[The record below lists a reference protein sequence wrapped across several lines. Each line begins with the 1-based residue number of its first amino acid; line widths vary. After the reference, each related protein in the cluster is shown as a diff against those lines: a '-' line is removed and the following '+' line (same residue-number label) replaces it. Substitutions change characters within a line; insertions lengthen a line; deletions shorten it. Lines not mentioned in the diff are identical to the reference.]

1 MALPSTGSI
10 SLSQV
15 AVELSR
21 PATAQTA
28 LGEAAVRN
36 LGGLPSGAIGLINLR
51 GKSAAIIYTATNLAS
66 LNLATA
72 FGADYSAAVDKRL
85 VVPAGITLGPVT
97 IPTGLGG
104 TLTVENAGEIQ
115 GLGGAANGGAGGD
128 AITASVSF
136 TLLNAGAVRGGGGG
150 GGLGGTGGQGS
161 VSSTTSDWVRRVN
174 AGIIPVND
182 ASATS
187 NGWFC
192 DRFFL
197 LRNDRG
203 IRSRIYITN
212 AAFLNL
218 QLSQILS
225 QFIVSNVA
233 LNTLY
238 DFTPG
243 QSQDL
248 GNPPGPILGVNY
260 SYIDD
265 FVSSTSTTFTSG
277 GAGGA
282 GGRGR
287 GYGQTNAARGS
298 GASGGTNEGTGGA
311 GGAGGV
317 WGQAGARGSAGANGN
332 HSSGTAGGSGGA
344 AGRAVRMLAGSLTL
358 TNSGTINGAT

>member
-1 MALPSTGSI
+1 MALPSTGLI

-21 PATAQTA
+21 PANAQTA

-36 LGGLPSGAIGLINLR
+36 LAGLPSGAIGLFNLR
-51 GKSAAIIYTATNLAS
+51 GKSAAIIYTASNLAS

-72 FGADYSAAVDKRL
+72 FGADYGAAIDKRL

-104 TLTVENAGEIQ
+104 TLMVENAGEIQ

-136 TLLNAGAVRGGGGG
+136 TLLNTGAVRGGGGG
-150 GGLGGTGGQGS
+150 GGFGGTGGQGS
-161 VSSTTSDWVRRVN
+161 VSTS
-174 AGIIPVND
+174 
-182 ASATS
+182 TS
-187 NGWFC
+187 NWVSRTGAGLINSSNSFTQNGWAGVQNNSGIFV
-192 DRFFL
+192 
-197 LRNDRG
+197 RNDRG
-203 IRSRIYITN
+203 VYSRIFVVNWGFLFIQFQAVQPVAVN
-212 AAFLNL
+212 QLFEGAAGALI
-218 QLSQILS
+218 QIG
-225 QFIVSNVA
+225 A
-233 LNTLY
+233 A
-238 DFTPG
+238 
-243 QSQDL
+243 
-248 GNPPGPILGVNY
+248 PPGPLIGINY

-265 FVSSTSTTFTSG
+265 FVSSTSTTYTSG

-287 GYGQTNAARGS
+287 GYGQTIAAGGS
-298 GASGGTNEGTGGA
+298 GASGGTNAGTGGA
-311 GGAGGV
+311 GGAGGD
-317 WGQAGARGSAGANGN
+317 WGQAGAGGSVGANGN
-332 HSSGTAGGSGGA
+332 HSSGAAGASGGA

>member
-21 PATAQTA
+21 AATAQTA

-36 LGGLPSGAIGLINLR
+36 LAGLPSGAIGLFNLR
-51 GKSAAIIYTATNLAS
+51 GKSAAIIYTASNLAS

-72 FGADYSAAVDKRL
+72 FGADYGAAVDKRL

-104 TLTVENAGEIQ
+104 NLTVENAGEIQ
-115 GLGGAANGGAGGD
+115 GLGGAANGGAGSD

-161 VSSTTSDWVRRVN
+161 VSSTTSNWVSRTG
-174 AGIIPVND
+174 AGLIN
-182 ASATS
+182 SSNSFTQ
-187 NGWFC
+187 NGWAGVQNNSGIFV
-192 DRFFL
+192 
-197 LRNDRG
+197 RNDRG
-203 IRSRIYITN
+203 VYSRIFVVNWGFLFIQFQAVQPVAVNQLFEGATGALLQIG
-212 AAFLNL
+212 AA
-218 QLSQILS
+218 
-225 QFIVSNVA
+225 
-233 LNTLY
+233 
-238 DFTPG
+238 
-243 QSQDL
+243 
-248 GNPPGPILGVNY
+248 PPGPLIGINY

-265 FVSSTSTTFTSG
+265 FVRSTSTTYTSG
-277 GAGGA
+277 GTGGA

-287 GYGQTNAARGS
+287 GYGQTLAAGGS
-298 GASGGTNEGTGGA
+298 GASGGTNAGTGGA
-311 GGAGGV
+311 GGAGGD
-317 WGQAGARGSAGANGN
+317 WGQAGAGGSAGANGN

>member
-1 MALPSTGSI
+1 MALPSTGLI

-21 PATAQTA
+21 PANAQTA

-36 LGGLPSGAIGLINLR
+36 LAGLPSGAIGLFNLR
-51 GKSAAIIYTATNLAS
+51 GKSAAIIYTASNLAS

-72 FGADYSAAVDKRL
+72 FGADYGAAIDKRL

-104 TLTVENAGEIQ
+104 TLMVENAGEIQ

-136 TLLNAGAVRGGGGG
+136 TLLNTGAVRGGGGG
-150 GGLGGTGGQGS
+150 GGFGGTGGQGS
-161 VSSTTSDWVRRVN
+161 VSTS
-174 AGIIPVND
+174 
-182 ASATS
+182 TS
-187 NGWFC
+187 NWVSRTGAGLINSSNSFTQNGWAGVQNNSGIFV
-192 DRFFL
+192 
-197 LRNDRG
+197 RNDRG
-203 IRSRIYITN
+203 VYSRIFVVNWGFLFIQFQAVQPVAVN
-212 AAFLNL
+212 QLFEGAAGALI
-218 QLSQILS
+218 QIG
-225 QFIVSNVA
+225 A
-233 LNTLY
+233 A
-238 DFTPG
+238 
-243 QSQDL
+243 
-248 GNPPGPILGVNY
+248 PPGPLIGINY

-265 FVSSTSTTFTSG
+265 FVSSTSTTYTSG

-287 GYGQTNAARGS
+287 GYGQTLAAGGS
-298 GASGGTNEGTGGA
+298 GASGGTNAGTGGA
-311 GGAGGV
+311 GGAGGD
-317 WGQAGARGSAGANGN
+317 WGQAGAGGSVGANGN
-332 HSSGTAGGSGGA
+332 HSSGAAGASGGA

>member
-1 MALPSTGSI
+1 M
-10 SLSQV
+10 
-15 AVELSR
+15 
-21 PATAQTA
+21 
-28 LGEAAVRN
+28 RN
-36 LGGLPSGAIGLINLR
+36 LAGLPSGAIGLINLR
-51 GKSAAIIYTATNLAS
+51 GKSAAIIYTASNLAS

-72 FGADYSAAVDKRL
+72 FGADYGAAVDKRL
-85 VVPAGITLGPVT
+85 VVPAGITLGPIT

-115 GLGGAANGGAGGD
+115 GIGGAANGGAGGD

-136 TLLNAGAVRGGGGG
+136 TLLNTGAVRGGGVG
-150 GGLGGTGGQGS
+150 GGLGGAGGQGS

-192 DRFFL
+192 DRMFL

-225 QFIVSNVA
+225 QFIVSNA
-233 LNTLY
+233 TLNTLY

-260 SYIDD
+260 CYIDD
-265 FVSSTSTTFTSG
+265 FVSSTSTTYTSG

-287 GYGQTNAARGS
+287 GYGQTIAAGGS
-298 GASGGTNEGTGGA
+298 GASGGA
-311 GGAGGV
+311 GGD
-317 WGQAGARGSAGANGN
+317 WGQAGAGGSAGANGN
-332 HSSGTAGGSGGA
+332 HSSGTAGASGGA

>member
-36 LGGLPSGAIGLINLR
+36 LAGLPSGAIGLFNLR

-72 FGADYSAAVDKRL
+72 FGADYGAAVDKRL
-85 VVPAGITLGPVT
+85 VVPAGITLGPIT

-104 TLTVENAGEIQ
+104 NLTVENAGEIQ
-115 GLGGAANGGAGGD
+115 GIGGAANGGAGGD

-136 TLLNAGAVRGGGGG
+136 TLLNTGAVRGGGGG

-161 VSSTTSDWVRRVN
+161 ITTTSTIREPASGHYYVQGTWGYFPPGF
-174 AGIIPVND
+174 GIRWNSTSAVD
-182 ASATS
+182 GVASPSMPYTAS
-187 NGWFC
+187 NGWTYHADGSYGMF
-192 DRFFL
+192 
-197 LRNDRG
+197 
-203 IRSRIYITN
+203 
-212 AAFLNL
+212 
-218 QLSQILS
+218 
-225 QFIVSNVA
+225 
-233 LNTLY
+233 
-238 DFTPG
+238 
-243 QSQDL
+243 
-248 GNPPGPILGVNY
+248 PPGVVAPFPVYLFGVY
-260 SYIDD
+260 RTQ
-265 FVSSTSTTFTSG
+265 STSSSSYTAG

-287 GYGQTNAARGS
+287 GYGQTLAAGGS
-298 GASGGTNEGTGGA
+298 GASGGTNAGTGGA
-311 GGAGGV
+311 GGTGGD
-317 WGQAGARGSAGANGN
+317 WGQAGAGGSAGANGN
-332 HSSGTAGGSGGA
+332 QSGGTAGASGGA